1 MTSAEKPIDKAPTES
16 VAPESVTID
25 ALTETEQFPEV
36 QEHAV
41 SSFEQKQA
49 EILTQEKQAA
59 ALESAGVKLK
69 KDGTPAKQRGRKPNA
84 QKQTAGVLKNPR
96 QNLAQLPPTV
106 DSTQAALIVSG
117 ILETMQVTLISD
129 EFKYT
134 DTERA
139 LNVDA
144 WRKSLDYYG
153 GVSVSPPME
162 LAISHAAIILSRAQQ
177 PKTKSKFGLMKA
189 WLSDKVSSYKSQKK
203 KAKENAPANNR
214 TDAIGEN
221 DLREKESGGAEK
233 NR

>member
-1 MTSAEKPIDKAPTES
+1 MPSTEKPIDKAPSES

-25 ALTETEQFPEV
+25 ALTETEHFPDV

-41 SSFEQKQA
+41 KTFE
-49 EILTQEKQAA
+49 EKQAA
-59 ALESAGVKLK
+59 QIALEKQTAALENAGIKMK
-69 KDGTPAKQRGRKPNA
+69 KDGTPAAKRGRKPNA
-84 QKQTAGVLKNPR
+84 QKQPSSVLKTPR
-96 QNLAQLPPTV
+96 QNVALTPNV

-177 PKTKSKFGLMKA
+177 PKTQSKFALMKA
-189 WLSDKVSSYKSQKK
+189 WAADKISTYKAQKK
-203 KAKENAPANNR
+203 KAKENASTDNR
-214 TDAIGEN
+214 SDAIGEN
-221 DLREKESGGAEK
+221 DLREKESGGAK
-233 NR
+233 KDR